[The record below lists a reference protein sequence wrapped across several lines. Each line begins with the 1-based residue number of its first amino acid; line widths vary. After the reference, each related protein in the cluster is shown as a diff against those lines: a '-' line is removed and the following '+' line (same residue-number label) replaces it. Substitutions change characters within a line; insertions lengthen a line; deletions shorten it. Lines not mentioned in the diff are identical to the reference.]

1 MIGIRDVVAIQALF
15 YEELMQI
22 LTER

>member
-15 YEELMQI
+15 YEELTQI